1 MKRRNKQKSI
11 TKKDVLLEEARRI
24 EEELGTD
31 LEYPESDEEV
41 EAAYQRMLARIE
53 AEKNAER
60 SERMEIPAEL
70 YREFGDFRSGMAPS
84 EEKHRKISRKLAGLK
99 SLARVAAYVGITL
112 VGLFAVTM
120 STQGGREWVT
130 KRVNYMV
137 GDGVIMSAESGID
150 VEDLDDAD
158 AIEIQARTDIEEQ
171 LEIVVPQFSY
181 RPTGFYFYEY
191 SIFAKRK
198 IATISFG
205 KDSVLTLY
213 MQKGLEDFNGLVHPH
228 GHQIKLESFKVQDIV
243 VDVYEEKLD
252 ENSCS
257 YIADWEYE
265 DCYYELAGKMERE
278 KFIKVVKNI
287 RIAV

>member
-11 TKKDVLLEEARRI
+11 IKKDVLLEEARRI

-70 YREFGDFRSGMAPS
+70 YREFGGFRSGMAPS
-84 EEKHRKISRKLAGLK
+84 EEKHWKSSRKLAGLK

-137 GDGVIMSAESGID
+137 GDGVIMSAESNISAEELDEGDATEEKARNVIMERLKID
-150 VEDLDDAD
+150 VPRFTYRP
-158 AIEIQARTDIEEQ
+158 QNFYFSGYDIYEEQ
-171 LEIVVPQFSY
+171 KVAIVY
-181 RPTGFYFYEY
+181 L
-191 SIFAKRK
+191 
-198 IATISFG
+198 G
-205 KDSVLTLY
+205 KENVLTLF
-213 MQKGLEDFNGLVHPH
+213 MSKGKESYNERVHPH
-228 GHQIKLESFKVQDIV
+228 GDLVKLEDILVQDIEIEL
-243 VDVYEEKLD
+243 YEETEKKIGNGYLACWSYQD
-252 ENSCS
+252 CS
-257 YIADWEYE
+257 Y
-265 DCYYELAGKMERE
+265 ELMGRLE
-278 KFIKVVKNI
+278 KNSFIKVLKNI
-287 RIAV
+287 RYEL